1 MMESPEQPAV
11 CRIVSRETEEV
22 TLLVDA
28 ARVLWDVRIYKS
40 TPTCCREIAH
50 NFVWSGKADK

>member
-1 MMESPEQPAV
+1 MESPDQLAV
-11 CRIVSRETEEV
+11 FRIVSRETEEV

-40 TPTCCREIAH
+40 TPTRCREIAY
-50 NFVWSGKADK
+50 NVVWSGKADK